1 MSQLSV
7 DPAALRL
14 LALRCRGWSDDLTA
28 PVPTVGAGSVMA
40 AATAAGEVQADLRAV
55 STALANRMRETAAL
69 LEEVS
74 SGYRSGDSD
83 SASALGKPQP

>member
-14 LALRCRGWSDDLTA
+14 LAMRCRGWSDDLTA
-28 PVPTVGAGSVMA
+28 PVAPVGTGPVMA
-40 AATAAGEVQADLRAV
+40 AAAAAVEVQAELHAV

-69 LEEVS
+69 LDDVAGS
-74 SGYRSGDSD
+74 LRSGDSD
-83 SASALGKPQP
+83 SASALGNPQP